1 MFNFANEGDY
11 ITLSSNAGASS
22 AVTPNWRALFGS
34 WYAVAVPD

>member
-22 AVTPNWRALFGS
+22 SVAPNVRLLFGS
-34 WYAVAVPD
+34 WWAVAVPD